1 MKLEIFYILGAL
13 IILASCGKKSDQRPA
28 VIPGENKIISYSVT
42 VETFKEVSPDRVVHT
57 VVVPFGLKSDFKIY
71 LCPNHECLLDP
82 EYLLSCLNSGRHSCE
97 LKVFN
102 GKEFQSAG
110 MSAYS
115 SKGSSQTGR
124 LEFKIV
130 DPFNQFL
137 PKDPFAVESINSE
150 AQVSNRVFSK

>member
-1 MKLEIFYILGAL
+1 MKLKNFFYLGAML
-13 IILASCGKKSDQRPA
+13 IVASCGKKSNQNPA
-28 VIPGENKIISYSVT
+28 IIPGENKILSYSAA

-71 LCPNHECLLDP
+71 VCPNHECLSDP
-82 EYLLSCLNSGRHSCE
+82 EYLLSCLNAGSLSCE
-97 LKVFN
+97 VKVFN

-115 SKGSSQTGR
+115 SKGSSKSGR

-130 DPFNQFL
+130 DPFNQFV
-137 PKDPFAVESINSE
+137 PKDPFAIESINSE
-150 AQVSNRVFSK
+150 SQVSNRVFSK

>member
-1 MKLEIFYILGAL
+1 MKLKDYFYIGAFL
-13 IILASCGKKSDQRPA
+13 MMASCGKKSNQNPTF
-28 VIPGENKIISYSVT
+28 IPGENKILSYGVG

-71 LCPNHECLLDP
+71 VCPNHECLSEA
-82 EYLLSCLNSGRHSCE
+82 EYLLSCLNAGSRCE
-97 LKVFN
+97 VKVFN

-115 SKGSSQTGR
+115 SKGSSQSGR

-130 DPFNQFL
+130 DPFNQFV
-137 PKDPFAVESINSE
+137 PKDPFAIESINSE
-150 AQVSNRVFSK
+150 SQSSNRVFSK